1 MKEGSRV
8 EGKQCRHWTANN
20 FALHWATECEVKCT
34 ILVSNV
40 ISVWLTAISERERRK
55 ARMPCA
61 SKAVPHSAMFFF
73 LISISRASSAAL
85 LSSASAA
92 VAVRFLP
99 LNRAVCC
106 RSALFADRFVT
117 QQHCYHLSFSWH
129 VLKFTG
135 TRQRLMMIKC
145 VCVCVLEVLETWI
158 AVSTNGKKFCRS
170 TGRDQSSKKNLSIE
184 RPG

>member
-1 MKEGSRV
+1 
-8 EGKQCRHWTANN
+8 
-20 FALHWATECEVKCT
+20 
-34 ILVSNV
+34 
-40 ISVWLTAISERERRK
+40 
-55 ARMPCA
+55 MPCA

-85 LSSASAA
+85 LSSALAA

-145 VCVCVLEVLETWI
+145 VCVCARSARNVNSGEHKRKKVLPEHGQRSVFEEESIDRATGIMVPTIKVSQSVSGRTLAGWLQFRCVLR
-158 AVSTNGKKFCRS
+158 KM
-170 TGRDQSSKKNLSIE
+170 GRIDHSADCQLLSK
-184 RPG
+184 